1 MFHIGNISE
10 NTCQAQKKASCLCS
24 MKPFLPEK
32 WNLSVFLFLCVKRI
46 FFQVLFPDLYFSC
59 CGIRSVYLC
68 TRCFFIS
75 SDFVVIRL
83 AFFHFLPFQRYFLF
97 IFCNGCSYFRYFCR
111 FLYGHSCCITTVII
125 VAVVI
130 AVTIIAAI
138 VIIVISRVAVFLY
151 FLNIDFLVH
160 QQFVRRSSY
169 INRSCSGCQCP
180 FVLCSVTVDIQCCLV
195 AVPVGQRTF
204 GNVNGHGSCLSRLDI
219 FDFLIARQRIFGTLD
234 AFRYL
239 CFTKVYLCNFA
250 SGYISGIRYRVS
262 GTVLPMPVRPA
273 YLFR

>member
-1 MFHIGNISE
+1 MFQLSFVSLNYFTFYIGNISE

-59 CGIRSVYLC
+59 CGIRSVYFC

-97 IFCNGCSYFRYFCR
+97 IFCNGCRHFGYFRRFCHR
-111 FLYGHSCCITTVII
+111 HSCCIT
-125 VAVVI
+125 A
-130 AVTIIAAI
+130 
-138 VIIVISRVAVFLY
+138 VIIVISRVAVLLY

-160 QQFVRRSSY
+160 QQFVRRSTY
-169 INRSCSGCQCP
+169 INGSGSGC
-180 FVLCSVTVDIQCCLV
+180 
-195 AVPVGQRTF
+195 
-204 GNVNGHGSCLSRLDI
+204 
-219 FDFLIARQRIFGTLD
+219 QRIFGTLD

-250 SGYISGIRYRVS
+250 SGYISLFCTVFFVFFFKTIPCLIVISDKCIRIFFRYGICQFSAWIYFTCQTLPS
-262 GTVLPMPVRPA
+262 G
-273 YLFR
+273 